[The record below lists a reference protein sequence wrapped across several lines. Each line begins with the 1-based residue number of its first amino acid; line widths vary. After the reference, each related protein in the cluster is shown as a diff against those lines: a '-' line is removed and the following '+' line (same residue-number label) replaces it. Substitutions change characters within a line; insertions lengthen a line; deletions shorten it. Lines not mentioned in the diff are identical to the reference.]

1 MEMIDSQFV
10 ADRITKLRIKHQ
22 ISEVQLSL
30 KIGMNRNYINNLV
43 TQKQGFPSLQALI
56 NICDFFNISLA
67 EFFYEGIDDP
77 EDFQNIY
84 GELIRLC
91 NHDTKKIL
99 KLLAS
104 PVRILHTVAH
114 STRHRPEYG
123 RSLQQ

>member
-30 KIGMNRNYINNLV
+30 KIGMNRNYINNLI

-99 KLLAS
+99 KLLQCLDES
-104 PVRILHTVAH
+104 DIKKIITILEKYK
-114 STRHRPEYG
+114 S
-123 RSLQQ
+123 